1 MIKVEILEAFGPFCG
16 MGGYYFIRGSA
27 VHTRSVKKAV
37 ELAQRAFRLSS
48 RRDTN
53 NPGVP
58 ILYSLTIT
66 RNGKEIFYTC

>member
-16 MGGYYFIRGSA
+16 MGKFYSIRASA

-37 ELAQRAFRLSS
+37 ELAQKAFRLAS

-53 NPGVP
+53 EPGVP

-66 RNGKEIFYTC
+66 KNGKEIFYKY